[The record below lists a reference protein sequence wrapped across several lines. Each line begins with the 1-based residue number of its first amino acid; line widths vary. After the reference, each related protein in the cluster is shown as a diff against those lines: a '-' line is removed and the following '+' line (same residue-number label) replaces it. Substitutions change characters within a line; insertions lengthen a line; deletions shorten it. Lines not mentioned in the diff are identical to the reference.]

1 MLTLRNK
8 TINFLLDTGAS
19 VNLMIGKDF
28 DNMEGITLE
37 KQTSSCILLKEK
49 LPLKLKENSKRSL
62 LSTAGELKSEF
73 FVTENSGRN
82 SILSYNT

>member
-1 MLTLRNK
+1 
-8 TINFLLDTGAS
+8 
-19 VNLMIGKDF
+19 MIGKDF

-73 FVTENSGRN
+73 FVTENLGRN
-82 SILSYNT
+82 SILSYNICVELGIIHIVAEETNTKIQD